1 MRKCIRRSWE
11 FYDVET
17 RLVYS
22 MSRQSIPQAVSQH
35 YMIVNVLP
43 TMRQLVRTWF
53 LPRGNSW
60 PLGGTSWGNPVLI
73 CSWFLEYTDWNFY
86 IVCGTLHLVYLF
98 IDLII
103 PVWFG
108 TDTCRYRALLT
119 EAAKSHSSWHKK
131 ADKSMPVLSS
141 GGNVHQC
148 PLEELPQHNR
158 DCDLEQ
164 APKGAAALRG
174 RGCIPIHGP
183 LAKIGTGKGGLLAC
197 LLLSWMFV
205 EDLCVRVKEVQ
216 EDVTRL
222 CSNRVDE
229 KDWCNGMW
237 KGKVPASF
245 WSSDQGLFQCKKW

>member
-141 GGNVHQC
+141 GGNIVPTVHWKNY
-148 PLEELPQHNR
+148 PSTTETVTWSKLPKELQL
-158 DCDLEQ
+158 C
-164 APKGAAALRG
+164 GAVVASLYMGHLLRLG
-174 RGCIPIHGP
+174 
-183 LAKIGTGKGGLLAC
+183 
-197 LLLSWMFV
+197 
-205 EDLCVRVKEVQ
+205 Q
-216 EDVTRL
+216 
-222 CSNRVDE
+222 
-229 KDWCNGMW
+229 
-237 KGKVPASF
+237 GKVDSLPACSYLGCL
-245 WSSDQGLFQCKKW
+245 WRICVLE

>member
-22 MSRQSIPQAVSQH
+22 MSRQSIPQAVSQY

-43 TMRQLVRTWF
+43 TMHQLVRTWF

-141 GGNVHQC
+141 GGNIVPNVHWKNY
-148 PLEELPQHNR
+148 PSTTETVTWSKLPKELQL
-158 DCDLEQ
+158 C
-164 APKGAAALRG
+164 GAVVASLYIGHLLRLG
-174 RGCIPIHGP
+174 
-183 LAKIGTGKGGLLAC
+183 
-197 LLLSWMFV
+197 
-205 EDLCVRVKEVQ
+205 Q
-216 EDVTRL
+216 
-222 CSNRVDE
+222 
-229 KDWCNGMW
+229 
-237 KGKVPASF
+237 GKVDSLPACSYLGCL
-245 WSSDQGLFQCKKW
+245 WRICVLE